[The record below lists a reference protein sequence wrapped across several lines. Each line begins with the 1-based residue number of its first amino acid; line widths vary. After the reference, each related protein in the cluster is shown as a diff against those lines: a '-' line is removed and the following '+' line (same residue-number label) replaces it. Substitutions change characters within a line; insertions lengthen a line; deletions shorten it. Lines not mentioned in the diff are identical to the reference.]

1 MTHNRWNVLKHGS
14 KQQNNLCLIIGCL
27 NITTILLRYAF
38 ENIVQIM
45 HDLIIVL
52 HSYSSYGCI
61 MKRKTTFSST
71 FPQFQH
77 CYPHHQ
83 KHDVDMLPVR
93 FQTPE
98 NIYNNSKL
106 QYPHQQEQLFTL
118 QEYVLRRRTVV
129 SSPTRDSSRKST
141 SNKQAPTTTMNQ
153 HNQHFNF
160 FHENKKSS
168 EKGKHDVK
176 VQQEMHLTR
185 LIDKPAAPAQVL
197 LQQEDEIPF
206 FQIAQRRKSFFLD
219 DHSSSSVSA
228 RNIENPRKNSSN
240 CWILNSTSPHQHV
253 FKRSRT
259 HLSNEFQLFLLGT
272 EGGKE
277 RSNPYYYY

>member
-27 NITTILLRYAF
+27 
-38 ENIVQIM
+38 
-45 HDLIIVL
+45 
-52 HSYSSYGCI
+52 I

-168 EKGKHDVK
+168 DDVK